1 MYLVTYVCYIRIVS
15 GVAGLVEQN
24 TPFYAVKTLITRLLE
39 LDKCHNAHERED
51 LILSH
56 VSDHPSLTN
65 MLPLLNDL
73 LMVKVHTMLTL
84 LHQA

>member
-1 MYLVTYVCYIRIVS
+1 MCYRIVS
-15 GVAGLVEQN
+15 GVAGLIEQN

-56 VSDHPSLTN
+56 VSKDPNLSN
-65 MLPLLNDL
+65 VLPLLNDL
-73 LMVKVHTMLTL
+73 LMVKVLCL
-84 LHQA
+84 YQAYVFNGFHISN